1 MNHLK
6 FASNKITLF
15 IFFSGLISFLFFGC
29 AKKFPEQKDISGNN
43 YVLLN
48 QDSAKVNFPSD
59 FKGKILVITF
69 IYTNCPDICPMTT
82 HNMQMVQQKLAK
94 EGITEV
100 QFAAMSFDP
109 SRDTPTVL
117 KEYAEIRDIDLK
129 NFIFLT
135 GEKKNVYS
143 IIHEFNFIAIPGDT
157 TFVDKKYPVY
167 FYTHTDKLF
176 LVDKQGRIR
185 NEYRG
190 SKVNSQKLIS
200 DIKSLED

>member
-1 MNHLK
+1 MKHLK
-6 FASNKITLF
+6 FASNKIAYF
-15 IFFSGLISFLFFGC
+15 IYFSSLISFLFFGC
-29 AKKFPEQKDISGNN
+29 ANKFPEEKDISSNN
-43 YVLLN
+43 YALIN
-48 QDSAKVNFPSD
+48 QDSSKINFPSY

-82 HNMQMVQQKLAK
+82 HNMQMVQQKLANV
-94 EGITEV
+94 GITGV

-109 SRDTPTVL
+109 SRDTPKVL
-117 KEYAEIRDIDLK
+117 KEYAEVRDMDLK
-129 NFIFLT
+129 NFMFLT
-135 GEKKNVYS
+135 GNEKNIES
-143 IIHEFNFIAIPGDT
+143 ILHEFDFIAIPGDT
-157 TFVDKKYPVY
+157 TFVDKKRPVY

-176 LVDKQGRIR
+176 LIDKQGIIR